1 VGSIAVFIYIY
12 NARFEINIL
21 FTKQAIEDQLV
32 TWVQR
37 IQKKETIWQERDKKE
52 GRFCPTQQNLTVK
65 NYSER
70 ANTFAV
76 YVCTRFIYK

>member
-1 VGSIAVFIYIY
+1 MFIYIY

-37 IQKKETIWQERDKKE
+37 IQKKRDDLAGK
-52 GRFCPTQQNLTVK
+52 G
-65 NYSER
+65 
-70 ANTFAV
+70 
-76 YVCTRFIYK
+76 